1 MQEAS
6 GHLRSGC
13 CSGTLRKGYICSMCT
28 LAAEKDEEELVF
40 GDLRLVS
47 VHMLTWSIIF
57 NSFPFL
63 FNFDFWWFVSRKVL
77 PHDVPETF
85 QLGPNLWD
93 LQQHSRYQL
102 WEQAVEGTEIL
113 IFKAS
118 QTCAVL
124 RGSAD
129 LLAQSRVYIHK
140 FLETENCRCEDNF
153 PTAQFS
159 GWPSLVN
166 EVLGSVLINSTS
178 CPCAYD
184 R

>member
-1 MQEAS
+1 M
-6 GHLRSGC
+6 
-13 CSGTLRKGYICSMCT
+13 
-28 LAAEKDEEELVF
+28 EE
-40 GDLRLVS
+40 
-47 VHMLTWSIIF
+47 
-57 NSFPFL
+57 
-63 FNFDFWWFVSRKVL
+63 
-77 PHDVPETF
+77 
-85 QLGPNLWD
+85 
-93 LQQHSRYQL
+93 
-102 WEQAVEGTEIL
+102 TEIL

-159 GWPSLVN
+159 GWPILVN